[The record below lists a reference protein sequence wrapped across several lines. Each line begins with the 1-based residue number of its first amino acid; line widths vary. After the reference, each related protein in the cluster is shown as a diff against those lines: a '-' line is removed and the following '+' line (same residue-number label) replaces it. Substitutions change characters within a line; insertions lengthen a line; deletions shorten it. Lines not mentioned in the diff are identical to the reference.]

1 MKNYIIPFI
10 VALAVAVMFTA
21 CGEKAKELKEVA
33 EVMKDAPKKANQM
46 EEKMTRAEKIREKR
60 RERGDTTAMH
70 YKKLQ
75 EFLPQ
80 SLAGYV
86 GPNLSGE
93 SMNMGRFSMSNAS
106 AEFTKETDNGKS
118 RINIKLVDYNENYGM
133 LAGMTTWL
141 DGYSRENDKGYER
154 TFDCGIKDAFAMEK
168 YKNDRERAELTYY
181 VGYRFLLTIT
191 GTKQKD
197 TQLLKKVANKM
208 PLKKMSNM

>member
-1 MKNYIIPFI
+1 MKKFIIPMI
-10 VALAVAVMFTA
+10 LAAFLMFGA
-21 CGEKAKELKEVA
+21 CGEKAKELKEIA
-33 EVMKDAPKKANQM
+33 KIAKDAPKKAKQM
-46 EEKMTRAEKIREKR
+46 EEKMSRAEKIREKR

-75 EFLPQ
+75 DMLPQ
-80 SLAGYV
+80 SLPGYE
-86 GPNLSGE
+86 GPELSGE
-93 SMNMGRFSMSNAS
+93 SVNMGRFSMSNAS
-106 AEFTKETDNGKS
+106 AEFTKETDNGRS

-141 DGYSRENDKGYER
+141 DGYSRENDQGYER

-168 YKNDRERAELTYY
+168 YRNERERAELTYY

-197 TQLLKKVANKM
+197 TKFLKKAADQM